1 MMMEVNMHHAT
12 VFVLH
17 STVKLRYLS
26 KLDSGL
32 YLHLQ

>member
-12 VFVLH
+12 VLVLPA
-17 STVKLRYLS
+17 TVKLRYLS

-32 YLHLQ
+32 YLQLQ